1 MGHDADRLRLNDV
14 LTEAA
19 QLTHDERRARILHCV
34 GARGRHDPDTLPLCH
49 DPSTDTLI
57 RYCDR
62 CWSVI
67 DPQGLTWSWEPPRSA

>member
-1 MGHDADRLRLNDV
+1 MGHAAERLMLNDV

-19 QLTHDERRARILHCV
+19 KLTHDERRARILQCV
-34 GARGRHDPDTLPLCH
+34 GAEGRHDPDALPLCD
-49 DPSTDTLI
+49 DPSTHTLI

-67 DPQGLTWSWEPPRSA
+67 DPHGLTWSWAPRPA

>member
-1 MGHDADRLRLNDV
+1 MGHAAERLMLNDV

-19 QLTHDERRARILHCV
+19 KLTHEERRARILHCV
-34 GARGRHDPDTLPLCH
+34 GAEGRHAVDALPLCN
-49 DPSTDTLI
+49 DPSTHTLI

-67 DPQGLTWSWEPPRSA
+67 DPHGLTWSWAPRPA

>member
-1 MGHDADRLRLNDV
+1 MGHAAERLMLNDV

-34 GARGRHDPDTLPLCH
+34 GAEGRHAVDALPLCN
-49 DPSTDTLI
+49 DPSTHTLI

-67 DPQGLTWSWEPPRSA
+67 DPHGLTWSWAPRPA

>member
-19 QLTHDERRARILHCV
+19 QLTHDERRARILQCV

-49 DPSTDTLI
+49 DPSTDALI
-57 RYCDR
+57 HYCDR

-67 DPQGLTWSWEPPRSA
+67 DAHGLTWSWEPRSA